1 MGGLSL
7 HASPNTSQVPLAE
20 YVPKAMELL
29 QAKAVAAAEVQA
41 EKGREFLQ
49 EAAKEEG
56 AVQTDS
62 GLVVKTITE
71 GTGSSPTA
79 AETVQVREYIEEET
93 NGRGS

>member
-1 MGGLSL
+1 
-7 HASPNTSQVPLAE
+7 
-20 YVPKAMELL
+20 MELL